1 MLDRAAAHDDPA
13 NLLAQDTRPGVI
25 GFGQTAALAFAA
37 GVDAGPVEE
46 PAALPGLVAGHS
58 RHGHPPEPFPE
69 TTATGVWPRRAQV
82 RAFGGRRDCPAS
94 SSKQRYAPVAAAS
107 LEA

>member
-1 MLDRAAAHDDPA
+1 MRGGDQAC
-13 NLLAQDTRPGVI
+13 VV
-25 GFGQTAALAFAA
+25 GFGHGPALALAA
-37 GVDAGPVEE
+37 GVDADPVEE
-46 PAALPGLVAGHS
+46 PAAGTRPEQA
-58 RHGHPPEPFPE
+58 RPAADTRPEPFPD

-94 SSKQRYAPVAAAS
+94 SSKHRYAPVAAAS